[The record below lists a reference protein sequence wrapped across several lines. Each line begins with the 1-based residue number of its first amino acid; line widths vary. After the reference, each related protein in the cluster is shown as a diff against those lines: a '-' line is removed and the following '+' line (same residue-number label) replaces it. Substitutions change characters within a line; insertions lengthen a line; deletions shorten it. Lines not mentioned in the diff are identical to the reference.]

1 MSVMSSANAVVG
13 RNVGVL
19 RMERRM
25 SASELARKA
34 GIAKATVLSIELGKA
49 NPTVET
55 LASLAGALGVSITD
69 LLADGAVGSVATVR
83 RHADAG
89 WHPLGTLRIRP
100 LATMYG
106 SNLVYVFVAVISEQ
120 GYSDEGHEPSSVE
133 SLYVLSGT
141 VLAGPSASPATLGP
155 GDFTRFTADGP
166 HMYRA
171 VGGTAEALLVI
182 GRNQIPDVGLLE
194 APEETAPSAPPD

>member
-1 MSVMSSANAVVG
+1 MAAMSGANAVVG
-13 RNVGVL
+13 RNVGML
-19 RMERRM
+19 RSERRM

-34 GIAKATVLSIELGKA
+34 GISKATVLSIEIGKA

-55 LASLAGALGVSITD
+55 LQALADALGVTITD
-69 LLADGAVGSVATVR
+69 LVADGVR
-83 RHADAG
+83 RVVADVRRQAEAS

-106 SNLVYVFVAVISEQ
+106 PNLVYVFVAVLSEE
-120 GYSDEGHEPSSVE
+120 GYSDDGHEAASVE

-141 VLAGPSASPATLGP
+141 VSAGPADDPSTLGP
-155 GDFTRFTADGP
+155 GDFIRFTADGP

-171 VGGTAEALLVI
+171 VDGTAEALLVI
-182 GRNQIPDVGLLE
+182 GRNQVPDVGIPGE
-194 APEETAPSAPPD
+194 DD

>member
-1 MSVMSSANAVVG
+1 MTAMSGANAVVG
-13 RNVGVL
+13 HNVGTL
-19 RMERRM
+19 RSERRM

-34 GIAKATVLSIELGKA
+34 GISKATVLSIEIGKA

-55 LASLAGALGVSITD
+55 LQALADALGVTITD
-69 LLADGAVGSVATVR
+69 LVADGARRVVSTVR
-83 RHADAG
+83 RKVDAS

-106 SNLVYVFVAVISEQ
+106 PNLVYVFVAILSEE
-120 GYSDEGHEPSSVE
+120 GYSDDGHEAASVE

-141 VLAGPSASPATLGP
+141 VSAGPTDDPETLGP
-155 GDFTRFTADGP
+155 GDFVRFTADGP

-171 VGGTAEALLVI
+171 LDGTAEALMVI
-182 GRNQIPDVGLLE
+182 GRNQIPDVGVPGSDE
-194 APEETAPSAPPD
+194 

>member
-1 MSVMSSANAVVG
+1 MTAMSGANAVVG
-13 RNVGVL
+13 RNVGML
-19 RMERRM
+19 RSERRM

-34 GIAKATVLSIELGKA
+34 GISKATVLSIEIGKA

-55 LASLAGALGVSITD
+55 LQALADALGVTITD
-69 LLADGAVGSVATVR
+69 LVADGVR
-83 RHADAG
+83 RVVADVRRQAEAS

-106 SNLVYVFVAVISEQ
+106 PNLVYVFVAVLSEE
-120 GYSDEGHEPSSVE
+120 GYADDGHEAASVE

-141 VLAGPSASPATLGP
+141 VSAGPADDPRTLGP
-155 GDFTRFTADGP
+155 GDFIRFTADGP

-171 VGGTAEALLVI
+171 VDGTAEALLVI
-182 GRNQIPDVGLLE
+182 GRNQVPDVGIPGE
-194 APEETAPSAPPD
+194 DD